1 MTHELADH
9 HDPETLTPDFAAALT
24 VHRSVP
30 ALSIAELCR
39 RAKRGGSVRCAV
51 RHVGRCKRC
60 NVGQLCPEGKRLVKK
75 IGPTRKRRRRAA

>member
-39 RAKRGGSVRCAV
+39 QAMRRGSVQRVV
-51 RHVGRCKRC
+51 RHVGRSKRC
-60 NVGQLCPEGKRLVKK
+60 NVGQLCPTGERLAKK